1 MIDFGKVSIIVRGFK
16 LPNQL
21 KDCLKIKSLSVNSF
35 LSVFIS
41 YDISVNK
48 LNMLVMQVFNTLQGT

>member
-1 MIDFGKVSIIVRGFK
+1 MSIIVTGFE

-21 KDCLKIKSLSVNSF
+21 KDCINIKSLSVNSF

-48 LNMLVMQVFNTLQGT
+48 HVGYAGA

>member
-21 KDCLKIKSLSVNSF
+21 KDWINIKSLSVNSF
-35 LSVFIS
+35 LLIFIS

-48 LNMLVMQVFNTLQGT
+48 HVGYAGA

>member
-48 LNMLVMQVFNTLQGT
+48 HVGYAGA